1 MIKILVADDHELM
14 REAIIQLLQSHWS
27 SLVIDSAGSY
37 DEVLEQFNRTQQ
49 PYDLILLDLH
59 MPGMRGAESV
69 RALMCAAGQSPII
82 VFTGIEAPDLLHR
95 LQHTGI
101 LKILKKTCHSNEL
114 LQEIRLVSTLFNSNN
129 ESKHACFNET
139 ADRSTDHACFN
150 ETADRS
156 TDLPIALN
164 ESTASNDYED
174 ALLTQRQ
181 LDILRLLHQGKPNK
195 IIAREL
201 NVALGTVK
209 NHLYLLFT
217 KLNVSSRAQAI
228 TKTREWFL

>member
-27 SLVIDSAGSY
+27 SLVIDSAASY
-37 DEVLEQFNRTQQ
+37 GDVLKQFDRTQQ

-59 MPGMRGAESV
+59 MPGMRGADSV
-69 RALMCAAGQSPII
+69 HALMSAAGQSPII
-82 VFTGIEAPDLLHR
+82 IFTGIEAPDLLHR
-95 LQHTGI
+95 LQYTGI
-101 LKILKKTCHSNEL
+101 LRILKKTCHSNEL
-114 LQEIRLVSTLFNSNN
+114 LQEISLISALSNSSN
-129 ESKHACFNET
+129 EFKHTCFNEK
-139 ADRSTDHACFN
+139 ADQLAY
-150 ETADRS
+150 
-156 TDLPIALN
+156 LPVVFSG
-164 ESTASNDYED
+164 STASNDYD
-174 ALLTQRQ
+174 NALLTQRQ

-209 NHLYLLFT
+209 NHLYILFA

-228 TKTREWFL
+228 AKTREWFL

>member
-27 SLVIDSAGSY
+27 SLEIDSAGSY
-37 DEVLEQFNRTQQ
+37 DEVLEQFDRTQQ

-101 LKILKKTCHSNEL
+101 LRILKKTCHSNEL
-114 LQEIRLVSTLFNSNN
+114 LQEISLVSTLFNSNN

-139 ADRSTDHACFN
+139 ADQP
-150 ETADRS
+150 

>member
-27 SLVIDSAGSY
+27 SLEIDSAGSY
-37 DEVLEQFNRTQQ
+37 DEVLEQFDRTQQ

-69 RALMCAAGQSPII
+69 RALMFAAGQSPII

-101 LKILKKTCHSNEL
+101 LRILKKTCHSNEL
-114 LQEIRLVSTLFNSNN
+114 LQEISLVSTLFSSNN
-129 ESKHACFNET
+129 ESKHACFNEK
-139 ADRSTDHACFN
+139 ADQ
-150 ETADRS
+150 S

>member
-27 SLVIDSAGSY
+27 SLAIDSAGSY
-37 DEVLEQFNRTQQ
+37 DEVLEQFRTQQ

-59 MPGMRGAESV
+59 MQGMRGAESV
-69 RALMCAAGQSPII
+69 RALMFAAGQSPII

-114 LQEIRLVSTLFNSNN
+114 LQEISLVSTLFNSNN

-139 ADRSTDHACFN
+139 ADQP
-150 ETADRS
+150 